1 MSNAFQ
7 PTTVRPD
14 DFDAYWA
21 DVLRELQAIPI
32 APEETE
38 LPLRS
43 TEFCAVYE
51 VRFTSLGPYRLFGY
65 LSVPKGE
72 GPFPTQ
78 IYLSPYQ
85 SVVGVM
91 PLGEA
96 IEKRGRFVTFALAAR
111 GQRNADKPYAAAF
124 PGMLTDGIDDPH
136 SYIFRGFVADCCR
149 AVDYLLTRPEV
160 DQTRL
165 AAVVANELPLLTA
178 ALRPELT
185 RIVATPAIFYATMDQ
200 LPQTDVYPLEEI
212 NDYLRLYPDRRG
224 AVARTLAYFD
234 PLFFAPSV
242 RIPTLLWGNPRTVA
256 PLAEAVDGQV
266 EVREPTYSSYQ
277 DGLYQE
283 EWLARQFG
291 FEKAILPAH
300 WQRD

>member
-1 MSNAFQ
+1 MPNAFQ

-21 DVLRELQAIPI
+21 DVLQELQAMPI

-43 TEFCAVYE
+43 TEFCTAYE

-65 LSVPKGE
+65 LSVPNGE

-124 PGMLTDGIDDPH
+124 PGMLTDGIDDPQ

-165 AAVVANELPLLTA
+165 AAVVANELSLLTA

-185 RIVATPAIFYATMDQ
+185 HIVATPALFYATMDQ
-200 LPQTDVYPLEEI
+200 LPQTDIYPLEEI
-212 NDYLRLYPDRRG
+212 NDYLRLYPNRRE
-224 AVARTLAYFD
+224 AVSRTLAYFE

-242 RIPTLLWGNPRTVA
+242 RIPTLLWGNPGTIA

-291 FEKAILPAH
+291 FEEAILPAH